1 MGGAGSVLLDAGW
14 DTGGVTQTQ
23 PAPPTR
29 GAKRYPRTF
38 GGLIAAMVVTV
49 VAVVGYWLAQ
59 NATRDTPEMS
69 PEPVDYLEAVTLM
82 QGAGLTVA
90 YPASLP
96 AGWTATSVHPT
107 AGDEPSWGLGML
119 TDDGKFA
126 GVRQEDASTD
136 ELVET
141 YVDEGA
147 EPGDEVSLD
156 SPIAQTWTTWSD
168 EKGDHAY
175 AAELG
180 DEVLLVYGSA
190 PVEDLRAL
198 AESLTT
204 AAYSPGS

>member
-1 MGGAGSVLLDAGW
+1 MVAAGSASPADGW

-23 PAPPTR
+23 PAPPTQ

-38 GGLIAAMVVTV
+38 GGLIASMIVTV

-59 NATRDTPEMS
+59 NAANDTPEMA

-90 YPASLP
+90 YPQELP
-96 AGWTATSVHPT
+96 EGWTATSVHPR
-107 AGDEPSWGLGML
+107 AGDEPAWGIGLL

-126 GVRQEDASTD
+126 GVRQEDASAH

-141 YVDEGA
+141 YVDENA
-147 EPGDEVSLD
+147 EEGDEVALES
-156 SPIAQTWTTWSD
+156 SIAPTWATWSD

-180 DEVLLVYGSA
+180 DDVVLVYGSA
-190 PVEDLRAL
+190 PAEELEAL